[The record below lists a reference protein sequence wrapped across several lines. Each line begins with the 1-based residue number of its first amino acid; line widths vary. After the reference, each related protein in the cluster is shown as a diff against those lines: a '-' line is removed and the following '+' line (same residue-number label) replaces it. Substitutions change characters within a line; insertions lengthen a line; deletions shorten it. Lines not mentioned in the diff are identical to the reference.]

1 MATTVDELLREG
13 AGTLPRRRGLP
24 DPRREASWLLAHAW
38 GVSETWLRMHGDDPV
53 PDQVVS
59 RCRDWLRRRAV
70 GEPAH
75 HLTGRC
81 RFWGREFEV
90 TPAVLVPRPE
100 TELVVEVAL
109 QLPVAAS
116 ARVLDVGTGSGCIA
130 ITLAAEQSG
139 WTVLGIDRSCAAI
152 EVARNN
158 AARLGVDVPLVCGD
172 LGTAVGVG
180 LDLVTANL
188 PYIPTDRLADLPLEV
203 HHDPVGAL
211 DGGVAGLELITRL
224 IADLPRLLKRCGG
237 AVLELGERQSDA
249 VADIAHTAGLAVARR
264 IRDLEGVD
272 RVIVLERR

>member
-1 MATTVDELLREG
+1 
-13 AGTLPRRRGLP
+13 
-24 DPRREASWLLAHAW
+24 
-38 GVSETWLRMHGDDPV
+38 
-53 PDQVVS
+53 VVS
-59 RCRDWLRRRAV
+59 RCRDWLRRRAI

-109 QLPVAAS
+109 QLPVAGS

-130 ITLAAEQSG
+130 ITLAAERSG
-139 WTVLGIDRSCAAI
+139 WDVLGVDRSHAAL

-158 AARLGVDVPLVCGD
+158 ATRLGVDLQLVCGD
-172 LGTAVGVG
+172 LGSAVGIG

-203 HHDPVGAL
+203 HHDPVVAL

-224 IADLPRLLKRCGG
+224 IADLPRLLRPCGG
-237 AVLELGERQSDA
+237 AVLELGERQVDT
-249 VADIAHTAGLAVARR
+249 VVDIANTAGLAAARR
-264 IRDLEGVD
+264 VRDLEGVD